1 MHTLSKMG
9 TYICIRTHIYVRVT
23 FPLYFAKRL
32 ISKVQKFRA
41 SMKYVLTYLIL
52 LQINFVDYVLN
63 YWRLVLRSCY
73 RKLIFR
79 VSSNSPTWFG
89 NTHEPYVCT
98 LLLYI
103 LYIVI
108 LNFFFEF
115 MFIIIFVLQ
124 YLLFI
129 SINVYKFASSK
140 YDWKTT
146 NKWEM

>member
-9 TYICIRTHIYVRVT
+9 NYICIRTHIYVRVT

-32 ISKVQKFRA
+32 ISKVQNFRA
-41 SMKYVLTYLIL
+41 GMKYVLMYLIL
-52 LQINFVDYVLN
+52 LHTNFVDYALN
-63 YWRLVLRSCY
+63 YWRLVLRICY
-73 RKLIFR
+73 SKLIFR
-79 VSSNSPTWFG
+79 VSFNSQAWFG
-89 NTHEPYVCT
+89 NTHEPCVCT
-98 LLLYI
+98 LFLYI
-103 LYIVI
+103 LFIII

-115 MFIIIFVLQ
+115 MFIIIFDFQ